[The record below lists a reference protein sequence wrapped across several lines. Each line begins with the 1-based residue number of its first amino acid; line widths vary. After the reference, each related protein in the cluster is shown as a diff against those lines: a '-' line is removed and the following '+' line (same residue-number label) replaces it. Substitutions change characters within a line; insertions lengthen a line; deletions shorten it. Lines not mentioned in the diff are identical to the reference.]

1 MSDTSRYV
9 QSIVLVDDDEDVLL
23 SLERDLR
30 KWTKRHGLK
39 VYTVHSAEECLR
51 LVHEEYPAIGLVI
64 SDLRMPGMNGADLFV
79 RLNGEFAD
87 IGCILVTAY
96 ADMDQITRAV
106 SSSLL
111 GLVQKPWS
119 IPAFEADL
127 DRALEHVE
135 YRRGTEER
143 NREINMQ
150 LELAGAF
157 QRAAVAVS
165 VPPDQRISYGVFS
178 RSAREL
184 HVSGDFSDLLRLDE
198 DHYMMLVGD
207 VAGHGVRAALLSAM
221 LKIVV
226 RSHIEQEGHTFSG
239 PGELLELF
247 NRTMATYLP
256 ETPDMIA
263 SCVVAI
269 VNLASQSVR
278 IANAGHPPAYVV
290 ESGTYRFSTVL
301 NPALGMEPKEAYQ
314 EESMEISPGSRI
326 VLFSD
331 GLYAVPGGRRADGRR
346 AGTDEATFS
355 RTRTGTI
362 LQGAHRGAD
371 FSENVIRLVMADRI
385 LRGMPTVPLFVDDVT
400 IASLVVR

>member
-1 MSDTSRYV
+1 MSSTSRSRYV
-9 QSIVLVDDDEDVLL
+9 QSVVLVDDDEDVLL

-30 KWTKRHGLK
+30 DWSKRHGLK
-39 VYTVHSAEECLR
+39 VYAVHSAEECLR
-51 LVHEEYPAIGLVI
+51 LVHEEYPAIGLVV

-79 RLNGEFAD
+79 RLNDEFSD

-135 YRRGTEER
+135 YRRGAEER
-143 NREINMQ
+143 SREINQQ

-157 QRAAVAVS
+157 QQAAVAVS
-165 VPPDQRISYGVFS
+165 VPPDQRVSYGVFS

-184 HVSGDFSDLLRLDE
+184 HVTGDFSDLLRLDG
-198 DHYMMLVGD
+198 DRYMMLLGD

-226 RSHIEQEGHTFSG
+226 RSHIEGEGHPVSG
-239 PGELLELF
+239 PAELLQLF
-247 NRTMATYLP
+247 NRTMSTYLP
-256 ETPDMIA
+256 ETSDMIA
-263 SCVVAI
+263 SCVVA
-269 VNLASQSVR
+269 VVDVASGLVHV
-278 IANAGHPPAYVV
+278 ANAGHPPAYVV
-290 ESGTYRFSTVL
+290 AEGTYRFSTVL
-301 NPALGMEPKEAYQ
+301 DPALGMDPPGVYR
-314 EESMEISPGSRI
+314 EETMEIGRNNRV
-326 VLFSD
+326 VLLSD
-331 GLYAVPGGRRADGRR
+331 GLYAVPGAVG
-346 AGTDEATFS
+346 ESFS

-362 LQGAHRGAD
+362 FQGAHRGAD
-371 FSENVIRLVMADRI
+371 FFENVIRLVMADRI
-385 LRGMPTVPLFVDDVT
+385 LQGQPTVPLFDDDVT
-400 IASLVVR
+400 IASLLVR